1 MITRLR
7 ESPTGLLTRH
17 FFHALFDFGVFTQEG
32 ADSFVRVVLG
42 LFSLL
47 ICLGLFL
54 VYMYAKKY
62 AALFHTVSGEPY
74 MQAVLADTTLAIA
87 FPMWIVALVAVL
99 VSHSLFPD
107 ETDFRVLMPLPLDRR
122 IVFVAKL
129 LALTLFAFVFTITA
143 HLGLTPLAM
152 LISGGPWSTTAR
164 PSGVLVFW
172 MVGVAA
178 SVFALLAVVA
188 LNGLL
193 IVCLPRNKVHAV
205 TAAMRSAMLGAL
217 MLALPLV
224 MALPA
229 QSQRLAGHSRL
240 MFLVPPAWFMGID
253 RLLLGHYDLYFFQL
267 AEAAAI
273 AFVVAAV
280 VAAGSYVILYR
291 RFDRV
296 MLHSF
301 GVSRRRKRRW
311 FAGANPARAAVRDF
325 AAATLRRSALHQ
337 GVLIGL
343 SAWGVAWAMSILL
356 RAGMVAWLRG
366 FDVPR
371 RHLLEGVASMPFPLI
386 ALLGI
391 AARASLALP
400 IEPKANWVFRV
411 TERDAIRPD
420 QLRAAERVIM
430 CFAVCIPVALTL
442 PVQWMVV
449 GPRALLASAMTG
461 VFGLLWVEALLH
473 DWRRIPFTCSYMP
486 GKHTVAQFTL
496 VAMGMYM
503 IVSTVGWGMEM
514 ASLRQPSLAPGVV
527 IVAVLAVFVLA
538 LRRWRQ
544 AKWREMSLTFDDE
557 LPSDVQVFRLDR

>member
-1 MITRLR
+1 MIARMR
-7 ESPTGLLTRH
+7 ERPAGLLTRH

-47 ICLGLFL
+47 VCLGLFL

-62 AALFHTVSGEPY
+62 VALFHTVTGEPY
-74 MQAVLADTTLAIA
+74 LQAVLADTALAIA

-122 IVFVAKL
+122 VVFAAKL
-129 LALTLFAFVFTITA
+129 MALTLFAGVFSITA
-143 HLGLTPLAM
+143 HVGLTPLAM
-152 LISGGPWSTTAR
+152 LISGGPWSTNAR
-164 PSGVLVFW
+164 PLGVLAFW
-172 MVGVAA
+172 IVGVAA
-178 SVFALLAVVA
+178 SGFALLAVVA

-224 MALPA
+224 MALPT
-229 QSQRLAGHSRL
+229 QSLRLAGHSRL

-253 RLLLGHYDLYFFQL
+253 RLLLGHYDAYFFQL
-267 AEAAAI
+267 AEAAGI
-273 AFVVAAV
+273 AFVVAAA
-280 VAAGSYVILYR
+280 VAAGSYVMLYR

-301 GVSRRRKRRW
+301 GVSRRRTRRR
-311 FAGANPARAAVRDF
+311 FVGANPARAAVRDF
-325 AAATLRRSALHQ
+325 TAATLRRSELHQ

-356 RAGMVAWLRG
+356 RAGMVASLRG

-386 ALLGI
+386 AFLGI

-400 IEPKANWVFRV
+400 IESKANWVFRV

-420 QLRAAERVIM
+420 QLRAAERLIM
-430 CFAVCIPVALTL
+430 FFAVCIPVALTL
-442 PVQWMVV
+442 PVQWMVA

-503 IVSTVGWGMEM
+503 IVSTFGWGMEM
-514 ASLRQPSLAPGVV
+514 ASLRQSSLVPGAV
-527 IVAVLAVFVLA
+527 IATVLAVCVLT
-538 LRRWRQ
+538 LKRWRLMR
-544 AKWREMSLTFDDE
+544 WREMPLMFDDE
-557 LPSDVQVFRLDR
+557 LPSDVQMFRLS